1 MLDLKNMKSSLKTY
15 AFLNMWTIFLTFFLG
30 YLLFNSGIIAPDY
43 YVCSRIVEQNF
54 TFLNESLSF
63 NFPYSCDENEY
74 FLGFKDFKF
83 IIFNDHSYQ
92 QRPIYIFFV
101 YFLNEILTPI
111 FNLLGMD
118 EKLGIYFAIVSVH
131 SIVLNI
137 SLYLIL
143 KIISINKISHFD
155 LLFITILNI
164 LQPMAKWGIF
174 GPSVQMLSLLH
185 IVLPIY
191 LSKKNDTLR
200 LNSSLL
206 FGVLFMYNRASFVS
220 YIIYLLFMYLKTK
233 KINFFENV
241 VNTFLFFTPFIIYRL
256 FFALNNLTIFD
267 TNTQTYQQ
275 FSWIV
280 DYFTGGNRKFGEY
293 YCHRIPGFIKCYFEG
308 TLNLLSYLNI
318 PLLISLLCL
327 IYLYKKNKN
336 LFYLISIATFIVYSF
351 WSLIG
356 WYPLRFIYYSLGN
369 AINVLIIIGFFKLNN
384 NNFGKI
390 LYSVPLIIYL
400 LFLTMWNNPNPNEFV
415 ELDIVILSGLSLII
429 YLVYNNKFL
438 MKQLRL

>member
-15 AFLNMWTIFLTFFLG
+15 ALLNMWTIFLTFFLG
-30 YLLFNSGIIAPDY
+30 YFLFNSGIIVPDY

-92 QRPIYIFFV
+92 QRPVYIFFV

-111 FNLLGMD
+111 FNLLGMN
-118 EKLGIYFAIVSVH
+118 EKLGIYFSIISVH

-143 KIISINKISHFD
+143 KIISINKITHFD
-155 LLFITILNI
+155 IFFITTLNI

-174 GPSVQMLSLLH
+174 GPSVQMLSLL
-185 IVLPIY
+185 IMILPIY
-191 LSKKNDTLR
+191 LSKKDDTLKLR
-200 LNSSLL
+200 SSFI
-206 FGVLFMYNRASFVS
+206 FGILFMYNRSTFVS
-220 YIIYLLFMYLKTK
+220 FLIYLLFMFLKNK
-233 KINFFENV
+233 EFNFFKNI
-241 VNTFLFFTPFIIYRL
+241 VNSFSFFIPFAIYRL
-256 FFALNNLTIFD
+256 FFTINNLTIFD

-275 FSWIV
+275 FSWII

-293 YCHRIPGFIKCYFEG
+293 YCHRIPGFIKCYFDG
-308 TLNLLSYLNI
+308 TLNLFSYLII
-318 PLLISLLCL
+318 PFFISLICFM
-327 IYLYKKNKN
+327 YLFKKNKN
-336 LFYLISIATFIVYSF
+336 LFYLISIATIIIYSF

-356 WYPLRFIYYSLGN
+356 WYPLRFIYYSIGN
-369 AINVLIIIGFFKLNN
+369 AINVLIIIGFFKLNKN
-384 NNFGKI
+384 KYGKI
-390 LYSVPLIIYL
+390 LYSTPLIIYL
-400 LFLTMWNNPNPNEFV
+400 TFLTMWNNPDSNEFI
-415 ELDIVILSGLSLII
+415 ELDIIILSGLSLII

-438 MKQLRL
+438 MKQLKL